1 MLVLFGMRRAA
12 RRGTGNMREDMM
24 DPQKPRPQAGTQRA
38 APKQARKGAVIRSA
52 VMGGVLVLGL
62 GAFLYLRVYRE
73 SVTYHIRCLRSD
85 SIEARI
91 RAIATLSGMGTGAKA
106 AIPALI
112 EAAQDPYMPLHQE
125 ASHLL
130 RTIAKGDKEAIELL
144 IKALDGGDEKSRQK
158 VAAVLLQL
166 GPEAVSAIPAF
177 RELLKAEDFG
187 DRKTALYALQELGS
201 DVRVVVDDIFAGFA
215 DKDPTF
221 RNEAAIVMGRIAVG
235 NKKLVPRIV
244 KDLDSSD
251 VHRRMTA
258 IRALLEIGNRDARVA
273 PSLLHA
279 ARDKSADVRGAAA
292 SSLLTLASSGDA
304 VINAIRKALPSLD
317 TATRNRLDQGV
328 KNILEERRRRREQE
342 KKSRRR

>member
-1 MLVLFGMRRAA
+1 
-12 RRGTGNMREDMM
+12 
-24 DPQKPRPQAGTQRA
+24 
-38 APKQARKGAVIRSA
+38 
-52 VMGGVLVLGL
+52 
-62 GAFLYLRVYRE
+62 
-73 SVTYHIRCLRSD
+73 
-85 SIEARI
+85 
-91 RAIATLSGMGTGAKA
+91 
-106 AIPALI
+106 
-112 EAAQDPYMPLHQE
+112 MPLHQE